1 MNYSI
6 DDKGAM
12 IGTMSH
18 FFKIVGSYPT
28 DLKHHRK
35 APTIV
40 ALSDFFKTAGS
51 NHNYL
56 CYFLSFDLLLS

>member
-40 ALSDFFKTAGS
+40 ALSDFFKTAGAADTGS
-51 NHNYL
+51 NLGIVLRHL
-56 CYFLSFDLLLS
+56 